1 MRRRIRKVFIKANKL
16 KGPSQIRPRN
26 SDPNPKLSKNALGKA
41 RGNID
46 VGRLP
51 KFRVNKATHFLPKS
65 SNKVFII
72 GGGPRVNDFQLN
84 LIGGHDT
91 ICVNKSIDLIEN
103 PTYFITMDYSFFQK
117 VGKPIHE
124 VISKAKSSHFI
135 INKENS
141 YIKEM
146 GGVILDA
153 RSELQYKDL
162 DKFTSVIDSH
172 QTYDPIDG
180 FSKTINKFC
189 HGQNSGFCAIQ
200 FALLAGYE
208 EIYLIGFDLDTSAK
222 STHFHDDY
230 KNNVDSYRKKIHS
243 YHDAFKEAFQRSRE
257 KSKIF
262 LGTASNI
269 LQAYVPLLRRR
280 ELINKL
286 GESQMK
292 VERKSIDEVTK
303 EWGLLKDLVIVAYYT
318 VNTPYEAE
326 ANKLKSSLDKLGLAY
341 DIVGVNNLGNW
352 QANTRFKAHFMEDM
366 LKKHSGKNLL
376 YVDSDAIIH
385 KVPILF
391 ENYNYD
397 IAVRWQDFRWRK
409 NECLSGTIFMAN
421 NPRTLELCKRWQK
434 VNISEGP
441 NAKTFEQWNLGK
453 VIVDMRAEGKIKD
466 GNLPP
471 EYTMIFDSMRAMY
484 PNIDPVIEHFQAS
497 RKLKNKVSK

>member
-1 MRRRIRKVFIKANKL
+1 MRRRLRKVIVKPTTSNNKPIKITP
-16 KGPSQIRPRN
+16 KGAPVIVN
-26 SDPNPKLSKNALGKA
+26 TT
-41 RGNID
+41 RGNININE
-46 VGRLP
+46 LP
-51 KFRVNKATHFLPKS
+51 KFRVNKATNFLPKS

-72 GGGPRVNDFQLN
+72 GGGPRVNDFNFN

-91 ICVNKSIDLIEN
+91 ICVNKSIDLIKN

-135 INKENS
+135 VNKGNA
-141 YIKEM
+141 YIREEA
-146 GGVILDA
+146 GVILDT
-153 RSELQYKDL
+153 RSGMQYKDL

-172 QTYDPIDG
+172 QTFDPIDG
-180 FSKTINKFC
+180 FSKTINKFS

-208 EIYLIGFDLDTSAK
+208 EIYLIGFDLDVSTK
-222 STHFHDDY
+222 STHFHNDY
-230 KNNVDSYRKKIHS
+230 KNNVDSYRKKITS
-243 YHDAFKEAFQRSRE
+243 YHDSFKTAFYKTSE

-262 LGTASNI
+262 LCTASNV

-286 GESQMK
+286 EESQMK
-292 VERKSIDEVTK
+292 VERKSTDHIAK
-303 EWGLLKDLVIVAYYT
+303 EWPLLNDLVIVAYYT
-318 VNTPYEAE
+318 VNTPYEIE
-326 ANKLKSSLDKLGLAY
+326 ANKLKASLDKLRLTY
-341 DIVGVNNLGNW
+341 DIVGVDNLGNW

-366 LKKHSGKNLL
+366 LKKHPGKNLL

-385 KVPILF
+385 KIPILF
-391 ENYNYD
+391 ENYKYD

-421 NPRTLELCKRWQK
+421 NDRTLELCKRWQN

-453 VIVDMRAEGKIKD
+453 VIKDMSKEGKIKD

-497 RKLKNKVSK
+497 RKLRNKV

>member
-1 MRRRIRKVFIKANKL
+1 MRRRLRKVKVRPDKLRNGPIKITPTK
-16 KGPSQIRPRN
+16 SRN
-26 SDPNPKLSKNALGKA
+26 NDIINTSRGKV
-41 RGNID
+41 NLND
-46 VGRLP
+46 LP
-51 KFRVNKATHFLPKS
+51 KFHVNKVTHFLPKS

-72 GGGPRVNDFQLN
+72 GGGPRVKDFN
-84 LIGGHDT
+84 FSLICGHDT
-91 ICVNKSIDLIEN
+91 ICVNKSIDLVEK
-103 PTYFITMDYSFFQK
+103 PTYFITMDYSFFTK
-117 VGKPIHE
+117 VGKSIPE

-135 INKENS
+135 INKENT
-141 YIKEM
+141 YIKETN
-146 GGVILDA
+146 GVILDT

-162 DKFTSVIDSH
+162 DKFTSVIDSN

-208 EIYLIGFDLDTSAK
+208 EIYLVGFDLDVSAS
-222 STHFHDDY
+222 STHFHNDY
-230 KNNVDSYRKKIHS
+230 GNSINSYRKKIHS
-243 YHDAFKEAFQRSRE
+243 YHDGFKKAFQLSRE

-262 LGTASNI
+262 LVTTSNL
-269 LQAYVPLLRRR
+269 LQAYIPLLRSR

-292 VERKSIDEVTK
+292 VKRKSTDEVTK
-303 EWGLLKDLVIVAYYT
+303 ERGLLKDLVIVAYYT
-318 VNTPYEAE
+318 VNTLYEAE
-326 ANKLKSSLDKLGLAY
+326 ANKLKSSLDKLGLVY
-341 DIVGVNNLGNW
+341 DIVGVDNLGNW

-366 LKKHSGKNLL
+366 LKKHAGKNLL

-421 NPRTLELCKRWQK
+421 NERTLELCKRWQK
-434 VNISEGP
+434 VNIGEGP

-453 VIVDMRAEGKIKD
+453 VIVDMRKEGKIKD
-466 GNLPP
+466 VNLPP

-484 PNIDPVIEHFQAS
+484 PSIDPVIEHFQAS
-497 RKLKNKVSK
+497 RKLRNKV